1 MEIFTIETIFVYLSS
16 NVTRS
21 WNIIKICIKVKRHTH
36 TLSLSLIFTRIT
48 DRFIPLS
55 SEGVIRKKAERLIAV
70 GTQWHTFAYTYA
82 FRTVQRFNSHELVPL
97 LYSPISPRPGF
108 YPRSQAARK
117 LILRHLCYYWRS
129 AGKKGSTLSSRSHFV
144 AHSRFNCVSMFQK
157 VYETLAPPVHH
168 TAHLLATKMLH
179 NLVAFCPDTIQ
190 YPVDNI
196 VVGKMHFIEYIVL
209 NIDQIFNLHDT

>member
-21 WNIIKICIKVKRHTH
+21 WNIIKICIKVKRH

-97 LYSPISPRPGF
+97 LYSPTTGLLPSITG
-108 YPRSQAARK
+108 RSK
-117 LILRHLCYYWRS
+117 IN
-129 AGKKGSTLSSRSHFV
+129 F
-144 AHSRFNCVSMFQK
+144 
-157 VYETLAPPVHH
+157 APLVL
-168 TAHLLATKMLH
+168 LLAVCWK
-179 NLVAFCPDTIQ
+179 
-190 YPVDNI
+190 
-196 VVGKMHFIEYIVL
+196 ER
-209 NIDQIFNLHDT
+209 IDPFVPFPLRCALPF

>member
-48 DRFIPLS
+48 DRFIQLS
-55 SEGVIRKKAERLIAV
+55 SEGIIRKKAERLIAV

-97 LYSPISPRPGF
+97 LYSPISPRTGLLPSITG
-108 YPRSQAARK
+108 RSK
-117 LILRHLCYYWRS
+117 IN
-129 AGKKGSTLSSRSHFV
+129 F
-144 AHSRFNCVSMFQK
+144 
-157 VYETLAPPVHH
+157 APLVL
-168 TAHLLATKMLH
+168 LLAVCWK
-179 NLVAFCPDTIQ
+179 
-190 YPVDNI
+190 
-196 VVGKMHFIEYIVL
+196 ER
-209 NIDQIFNLHDT
+209 IDPFVPFPLRCALPF